1 MDLEV
6 YSIEGQSVGTITL
19 PPVFSTPFRP
29 DLIKRAVLAQ
39 QTHTL
44 QPYGPSP
51 LAGMK
56 TSAKSFGTG
65 LGIARVPR
73 VKGRG
78 SPSSSRG
85 ARAPFTVGGRAGH
98 PPTPAKKL
106 KEKINRTER
115 RLAINSAI
123 AATTSSILVIAR
135 GHAVMEAVNLPII
148 VESQMETLSTT
159 RDVATALQRLG
170 AWLDVQRAKDGKK
183 IRAGKGKRRGRKYKR
198 PKGPLLVI
206 NEDRGIIRG
215 GANLPGLDVIRVA
228 KLNAKVLAPGT
239 VPGRFTI
246 WTESAIKALEPTS

>member
-1 MDLEV
+1 MDLEI
-6 YSIEGQSVGTITL
+6 YSIEGQPVRTTTL

-56 TSAKSFGTG
+56 TSAESQGVG
-65 LGIARVPR
+65 RGIARVPR
-73 VKGRG
+73 VKGHG
-78 SPSSSRG
+78 SPSASRG
-85 ARAPFTVGGRAGH
+85 ARAPFTVGGRASH
-98 PPTPAKKL
+98 PPTPAKRIH
-106 KEKINRTER
+106 EKINRTER

-123 AATTSSILVIAR
+123 AATTNPILVIAR
-135 GHAVMEAVNLPII
+135 GHAVMDAVNLPII
-148 VESQMETLSTT
+148 VENQMETLSTT
-159 RDVATALQRLG
+159 RDVATALQHLG
-170 AWLDVQRAKDGKK
+170 AWPDVQRAKGGKK

-215 GANLPGLDVIRVA
+215 ATNLPGLDVIRVA
-228 KLNAKVLAPGT
+228 HLNANVLAPGT

-246 WTESAIKALEPTS
+246 WIESAVKALEPPS